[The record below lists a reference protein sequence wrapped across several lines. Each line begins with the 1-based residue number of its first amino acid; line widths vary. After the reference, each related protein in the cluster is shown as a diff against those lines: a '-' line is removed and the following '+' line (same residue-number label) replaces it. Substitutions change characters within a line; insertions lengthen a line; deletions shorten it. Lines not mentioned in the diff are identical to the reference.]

1 MVRDEDGQEIG
12 ERIHVVF
19 MTHND
24 KATTMKTTQNQ
35 RRQMGRRASEL
46 GKVREGCS
54 GLGEAAVGPERGM
67 CEEMSQ
73 AASSEGACQGVPC
86 GLGAAARL
94 EAR

>member
-35 RRQMGRRASEL
+35 CRQMGRRVSEL
-46 GKVREGCS
+46 GKVCS
-54 GLGEAAVGPERGM
+54 GLGEAAVGPERGV

-73 AASSEGACQGVPC
+73 AAGSEGACQGVPC